1 MLEAYK
7 KKNQC
12 QIGVKKKKKKKNQ
25 HSPLDMA
32 KNCVLYNKQNKGRQR
47 KKKRNELL
55 NPPNVLTT
63 TAKAAYINCEIFSQ
77 KATKLV
83 SIERRNDL

>member
-1 MLEAYK
+1 MRMVLSIMLLERK
-7 KKNQC
+7 K
-12 QIGVKKKKKKKNQ
+12 
-25 HSPLDMA
+25 
-32 KNCVLYNKQNKGRQR
+32 R

>member
-7 KKNQC
+7 RKLVSNWC
-12 QIGVKKKKKKKNQ
+12 QKEKSQKISTHLLTWLKTVCYIISRTKE
-25 HSPLDMA
+25 D
-32 KNCVLYNKQNKGRQR
+32 RE
-47 KKKRNELL
+47 KKRNELL

>member
-1 MLEAYK
+1 MKTE
-7 KKNQC
+7 
-12 QIGVKKKKKKKNQ
+12 
-25 HSPLDMA
+25 
-32 KNCVLYNKQNKGRQR
+32 

>member
-7 KKNQC
+7 EKNWC
-12 QIGVKKKKKKKNQ
+12 QIGVKKKKSQKNQ